1 MLIKLSKIA
10 GYILGFGIVYLICGL
25 FVGMDTMWRIL
36 GGIIGYGIG
45 IGLIVLMVGAFWGL
59 LKWSSDYPKR

>member
-1 MLIKLSKIA
+1 M
-10 GYILGFGIVYLICGL
+10 ICGL